1 MKSKWLK
8 WLLWVVGILALI
20 IAGAFLAF
28 TVFMNKSKPIINGE
42 KIVTVL
48 EDDFAFENRLYKFVD
63 METGNEVKVH
73 ANNIREFYQ
82 NSIHDYFQ
90 EIKVKCGQYQI
101 DIIPADITKGFDQI
115 LYPYLLKRSHMK

>member
-1 MKSKWLK
+1 MMKSKWLK

-48 EDDFAFENRLYKFVD
+48 EDDVEVTRDKDGVPHIVAQSDADLYRAQGYVQAQDRLF
-63 METGNEVKVH
+63 
-73 ANNIREFYQ
+73 
-82 NSIHDYFQ
+82 
-90 EIKVKCGQYQI
+90 QI
-101 DIIPADITKGFDQI
+101 DLARRQASGTLSEVIGENSTGF
-115 LYPYLLKRSHMK
+115 